1 MMDGKR
7 TMWALVACVV
17 AGMTSAAWAV
27 SPYDMPYGLQWTFV
41 TGSANIDDLDFNCA
55 VSSDGTVFVMGRE
68 YNTDTWGYGATGQ
81 AGLGAV
87 SPQGQKVFGLPF
99 QQLPGLLNP
108 GQTYDAGVSTVGNR
122 AYFGYSIGS
131 STEHW
136 SNVNGTGLSE
146 DGADKTRAGVFS
158 LDSSGPGSIYDQRSL
173 TLYADDAGTLR
184 TDPFVPTTTGLGTV
198 NSNNRPTGSQAF
210 LNGSGQVEMIIVG
223 NADGDFGTGG
233 SYAGTGWQAMIGRY
247 NTATGALTGPAFM
260 PLTSGGASVQNSLI
274 VAEADNVSNWY
285 YAGGYQRYYDNTSWD
300 PDGAGPLPSYAMSG
314 DHREGTAVAY
324 DASNTPMYGVF
335 WDTSATYAHGLDYIY
350 AIAASDDGTNSA
362 FFAGSVTG
370 DMPGFTGSNLSP
382 GSSDAYIEKRDAAGN
397 VVWSHQLSMSAG
409 SDRVTDVDV
418 DSNGDVIVSG
428 YLDNGGNLDTFV
440 RKYKKTGPNSYTVQW
455 TQINPNPL
463 GATTEQTFDHAFDA
477 DGEAVYV
484 LGLTDGQWNNTT
496 GHTYS
501 GSKTDTLLQK
511 IVPGDFNTDGV
522 VDYADVQ
529 AMSAVLGAAGGAVA
543 GDTYDFNRDGVSNG
557 ADGQYFVTNILD
569 RVLGDIHD
577 VNVFTPP
584 TSDVDNSDIGTCTGN
599 YVGSVGAAGGK
610 LYLDGDMD
618 FDGDVDN
625 VDIGTVTGSFTGSL
639 AGNLT
644 DTLGIPDLIYDPTT
658 GNVTVD
664 TEGLAVT
671 SFQFENGG
679 AGTFVPG
686 NYLSPAD
693 FPQNL
698 FGFTYEQ
705 KTVDAIGDSDGLN
718 VGFTGLHDFGDIF
731 PTGMDLAGLEAYL
744 STAFWGTFGEG
755 SGDFDL
761 AVVPEPATMALLGL
775 GGLFLARRKR
785 AA

>member
-27 SPYDMPYGLQWTFV
+27 SPYDMPYGLQWNFMAGTPNQDAYQLQAGV
-41 TGSANIDDLDFNCA
+41 TN
-55 VSSDGTVFVMGRE
+55 DGTVYIMNRTNE
-68 YNTDTWGYGATGQ
+68 DTWGGGGPTGSVTSGVGAIS
-81 AGLGAV
+81 A
-87 SPQGQKVFGLPF
+87 QGQLLYGNTLRGLP
-99 QQLPGLLNP
+99 GMMNP
-108 GQTYDAGVSTVGNR
+108 NQNYLTGVTGVGNT
-122 AYFGYSIGS
+122 AYFGIG
-131 STEHW
+131 
-136 SNVNGTGLSE
+136 
-146 DGADKTRAGVFS
+146 GAGQQYWAGQDTSDTYRVMTFS
-158 LDSSGPGSIYDQRSL
+158 LDSSGFGSIADQHRL
-173 TLYADDAGTLR
+173 TKYKDNVGTLR
-184 TDPFVPTTTGLGTV
+184 TDGLGPILPG
-198 NSNNRPTGSQAF
+198 NGLNQPAQNRSADSAV
-210 LNGSGQVEMIIVG
+210 NGSTMDMIIVG
-223 NADGDFGTGG
+223 NAKSEFANAGDYGSTGTYG
-233 SYAGTGWQAMIGRY
+233 AFVGRY
-247 NTATGALTGPAFM
+247 NLNTNTLTGPQFQPVVYDGASSIIRGDFVRAGVDQTTGRYYASGG
-260 PLTSGGASVQNSLI
+260 PSSGGASV
-274 VAEADNVSNWY
+274 
-285 YAGGYQRYYDNTSWD
+285 D
-300 PDGAGPLPSYAMSG
+300 PDGAGPAGLVALDSG
-314 DHREGTAVAY
+314 SSNAFVMAY
-324 DASNTPMYGVF
+324 DVTDTLAYTVVWDSPTAAS
-335 WDTSATYAHGLDYIY
+335 TYERIN
-350 AIAASDDGTNSA
+350 AIAPTNDGSD
-362 FFAGSVTG
+362 SVFYCGYTTG
-370 DMPGFTGSNLSP
+370 DMPGFSGTNANP
-382 GSSDAYIEKRDAAGN
+382 GVNSDAYIELRDATGALVWSDQLAISSVSDGIMAAEVDANGDLLVTGYAGN
-397 VVWSHQLSMSAG
+397 P
-409 SDRVTDVDV
+409 T
-418 DSNGDVIVSG
+418 
-428 YLDNGGNLDTFV
+428 GGARDTWM
-440 RKYKKTGPNSYTVQW
+440 RKYKKTGPGAYTVAW
-455 TQINPNPL
+455 TKTIVNPL
-463 GATTEQTFDHAFDA
+463 DPTNTVSEQLYDAAFDA
-477 DGEAVYV
+477 NGEAVYMAV
-484 LGLTDGQWNNTT
+484 KAVGQWNNTT
-496 GHTYS
+496 GHVFA
-501 GSKTDTLLQK
+501 GVDDVLVHKM
-511 IVPGDFNTDGV
+511 VPGDFNTDGV